1 MNISKIN
8 KFKFLLSL
16 KSKGKLESFEYIQDT
31 IIVFISKI
39 KFYILKKFLIK
50 LYFSNIYKIKNQKI
64 E

>member
-1 MNISKIN
+1 V
-8 KFKFLLSL
+8 
-16 KSKGKLESFEYIQDT
+16 KLESFEYIQDA